1 MRGVRFRRVPG
12 VALLSFVF
20 AMQAASVGAQ
30 TVDVPQTTDPT
41 PQPIDA
47 VEGPGGPD
55 QSPIE
60 IIPAPEPTP
69 TPVEEVPPPVK
80 PSPEVVTA
88 PSETTQEPA
97 PVTDPATGVVEQ
109 PTVDSGTTGGTDT
122 VVEGTT
128 TTEAPSLA
136 QTVEEAGTALG
147 SEDPAA
153 SVGESV
159 LQEAPKLAEAIA
171 AVVSEVEASLEES
184 EEAEITPGDS
194 AATADRESGGKSLS
208 KARTTRAIEQWV
220 AEGGSLL
227 SSATGIFGSAQPSF
241 AILVDAMNDADGDGE
256 FTDVEIAPAPNADV
270 RFRAIISN
278 IGSTSFEIAGINHAY
293 SAVEGKAQ
301 VAVCPKLVGLVLLA
315 GDSVPCTFSLA
326 EYAPSRGE
334 SVVNTVTAA
343 AFEIGAPKRGA
354 SDSDTSTVDT
364 LLSDEVLAVAVSRE
378 PGVLAFTGMDAAR
391 LIVLA
396 LTLLASGAALTHLS
410 RIRRLREPAVIGAD
424 RWLELELLRWW
435 DSNGQSPV
443 PQEQISP

>member
-1 MRGVRFRRVPG
+1 MRAVRFRRVPG
-12 VALLSFVF
+12 IAVLSLVF

-60 IIPAPEPTP
+60 LVLVPEPVP
-69 TPVEEVPPPVK
+69 TPVETAPPPVE

-88 PSETTQEPA
+88 PPETTQEPA
-97 PVTDPATGVVEQ
+97 PPADLATGGVVEQ
-109 PTVDSGTTGGTDT
+109 PPADVGGAGADP
-122 VVEGTT
+122 GTT

-147 SEDPAA
+147 SQDPAA
-153 SVGESV
+153 SVGESL

-171 AVVSEVEASLEES
+171 AVVSEVEASFEES
-184 EEAEITPGDS
+184 EEAEIAPGDS
-194 AATADRESGGKSLS
+194 AATADREGGGTSLS
-208 KARTTRAIEQWV
+208 KARTTRAIEKWV

-256 FTDVEIAPAPNADV
+256 FGDVEIAPAPNTDV
-270 RFRAIISN
+270 RFRALISN
-278 IGSTSFEIAGINHAY
+278 IGSTSFEIAGVNHAY
-293 SAVEGKAQ
+293 AAPEGKVQ

-343 AFEIGAPKRGA
+343 AFEIGSSKRGA

-378 PGVLAFTGMDAAR
+378 PGVLAFTGMDAAG